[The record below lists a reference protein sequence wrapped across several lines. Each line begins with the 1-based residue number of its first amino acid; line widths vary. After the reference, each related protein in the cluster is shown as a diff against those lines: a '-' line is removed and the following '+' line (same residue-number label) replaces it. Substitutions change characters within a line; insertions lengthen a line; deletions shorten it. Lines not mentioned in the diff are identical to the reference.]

1 MKSFSAVS
9 SLLILAAG
17 ACGSA
22 SAQVAGHG
30 YAEVLVR
37 PVSPAASVAAAAP
50 APTPAIAAAQLVGPV
65 AAPAPLAAQ
74 FKLSDELKLALD
86 AARLD
91 ADSKRAVIE
100 SQRARGA
107 IDQEQFNAQM
117 VEYQAAV
124 QAYDQLAGPSTE
136 VSSDEQAEQLKSR
149 LWGFN
154 NSGNFRSVLA
164 QVSVRRGSDGS
175 VLAERAS
182 LESEVT
188 KTIGDLR
195 GKLPPDQDTRPM
207 QAYLDSLQDKTLA
220 NIRAY
225 EQTSDAIP
233 LPDAVGMIQ
242 PVQQT
247 QGLMMAIGS
256 SDLNIKLNLNTNP
269 DKAVVVLF
277 TQSGYHR
284 NYLTHST
291 PIIMRG
297 LLEYVVFKPGF
308 KTVTGTDL
316 DLVNAIKGEF
326 TCQLVAVGAPG
337 PSGPCNVE

>member
-1 MKSFSAVS
+1 MKAFSSVS
-9 SLLILAAG
+9 TVLILVAF
-17 ACGSA
+17 ACA
-22 SAQVAGHG
+22 PARAQVVGHG

-37 PVSPAASVAAAAP
+37 PVTPAASVPSP

-74 FKLSDELKLALD
+74 FKVSDELKLALD

-91 ADSKRAVIE
+91 ADAKRAVIE

-107 IDQEQFNAQM
+107 IDEEQFNTQM
-117 VEYQAAV
+117 ADYHSAV
-124 QAYDQLAGPSTE
+124 QAYDQLAGSTPD

-182 LESEVT
+182 LESQVT
-188 KTIGDLR
+188 KTIGELR
-195 GKLPPDQDTRPM
+195 AKLPSDQDTRPM
-207 QAYLDSLQDKTLA
+207 QAYLDSLQDKTLG

-225 EQTSDAIP
+225 EQASDAIP
-233 LPDAVGMIQ
+233 FPDAVGMVQ

-247 QGLMMAIGS
+247 QGIMMSIGS
-256 SDLNIKLNLNTNP
+256 ADLNIKLNLNTSP

-277 TQSGYHR
+277 TKSGYHR

-316 DLVNAIKGEF
+316 DLVNAITGEF
-326 TCQLVAVGAPG
+326 SCQLVAVGAPG
-337 PSGPCNVE
+337 PSGPCNVQ